1 MLPHRN
7 GYQMVKISAK
17 DKWNDS
23 GILKGVLEENWM
35 GVEEVAFIEPQ
46 DLQDRVRKGT
56 TY

>member
-1 MLPHRN
+1 
-7 GYQMVKISAK
+7 MVKISAK